1 VEPFIAR
8 VTVRLLPEI
17 PVTRICN
24 VPIRTVWPISSWV
37 PSSTATVVLVVPME
51 APLRSVPLPS
61 EYWPYPHSVHRM
73 QTRRPY
79 FLHREPSVQC
89 RDRPNAVWRRSCWT
103 ETSNL

>member
-1 VEPFIAR
+1 MEPFIAR

-51 APLRSVPLPS
+51 APLRLVPLPS

-79 FLHREPSVQC
+79 FLQHEPSVQC
-89 RDRPNAVWRRSCWT
+89 RDRLNAG
-103 ETSNL
+103 